1 MKNLII
7 SSVQE
12 IAQHPKTAITVTSLT
27 TVSGFFHWVEANI
40 SLMSGIIGLIGSV
53 ILVII
58 QIKKSR
64 REKKEHELKVK
75 LMEKEL
81 NE

>member
-1 MKNLII
+1 M
-7 SSVQE
+7 QE
-12 IAQHPKTAITVTSLT
+12 IAQHPKTALTVTGMT
-27 TVSGFFHWVEANI
+27 TFSGFFHWMEANI
-40 SLMSGIIGLIGSV
+40 SLMSGVVGLLGSL

-58 QIKKSR
+58 QIKRSR
-64 REKKEHELKVK
+64 REKKEHDLKIK